1 MRLFTKHILKNMR
14 TIPFYLFTA
23 LLFVFFSCS
32 KEDVTPIDQK
42 LLIGDWN
49 VTAIKY
55 TGTSTTSYSG
65 VSYTAKFT
73 GTGIDMDYMVSF
85 TENPNNFMSSGT
97 YSIELVTEVM
107 GDKTT
112 QVVTMPD
119 LILPGTWSVKGDK
132 LIVEAQ
138 GEIQEGTINKL
149 NATQMILTSHLKNTT
164 TQSGMA
170 VSSDIVIVYTFE
182 KD

>member
-1 MRLFTKHILKNMR
+1 
-14 TIPFYLFTA
+14 
-23 LLFVFFSCS
+23 
-32 KEDVTPIDQK
+32 
-42 LLIGDWN
+42 
-49 VTAIKY
+49 
-55 TGTSTTSYSG
+55 
-65 VSYTAKFT
+65 
-73 GTGIDMDYMVSF
+73 
-85 TENPNNFMSSGT
+85 MSSGT